1 MNNLSKPQIIFCCE
15 TINLC
20 LHSHCLTSLP
30 RIELNSLLKSE
41 SNISAALGGFNRQ
54 LGTVYSHLR
63 GDWPTEE
70 GQICGHFYGES
81 SWLIT
86 DVGGPCPLWAAA
98 FPGQVTLDYVRKLA
112 EPEPGSKLAS
122 KQCSPQLLLYLL
134 AVKWVSWLEIM
145 ICGIAQAC
153 PELPRWLPSV
163 MDCDLGLWRT
173 NPSFSELLV
182 VRVFYHSS
190 KKEAVTPT
198 MLVTTVPSHR
208 SHGMPQGHQCVFLFE
223 MKSCSV
229 CKNLNL

>member
-98 FPGQVTLDYVRKLA
+98 FPGQVTLDYVSEENLLNI
-112 EPEPGSKLAS
+112 GG
-122 KQCSPQLLLYLL
+122 KQ
-134 AVKWVSWLEIM
+134 AVPPRFLVSARDYGRDVTSCL
-145 ICGIAQAC
+145 
-153 PELPRWLPSV
+153 
-163 MDCDLGLWRT
+163 
-173 NPSFSELLV
+173 
-182 VRVFYHSS
+182 HSCLDFPLS
-190 KKEAVTPT
+190 DK
-198 MLVTTVPSHR
+198 
-208 SHGMPQGHQCVFLFE
+208 
-223 MKSCSV
+223 
-229 CKNLNL
+229 